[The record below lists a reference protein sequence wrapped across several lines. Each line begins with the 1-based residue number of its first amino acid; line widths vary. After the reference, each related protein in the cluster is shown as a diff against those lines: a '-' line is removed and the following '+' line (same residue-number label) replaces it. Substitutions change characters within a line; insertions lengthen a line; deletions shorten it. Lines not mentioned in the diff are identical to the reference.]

1 MKPNFYY
8 KGQQHGID
16 IKKDVQN
23 VGFKDDLVNGYIV
36 TLHLANIFKR
46 KF

>member
-1 MKPNFYY
+1 MEL
-8 KGQQHGID
+8 

-23 VGFKDDLVNGYIV
+23 VGFKDDLVTVKNGYGQLLIPQGHA
-36 TLHLANIFKR
+36 HLQHLLQR